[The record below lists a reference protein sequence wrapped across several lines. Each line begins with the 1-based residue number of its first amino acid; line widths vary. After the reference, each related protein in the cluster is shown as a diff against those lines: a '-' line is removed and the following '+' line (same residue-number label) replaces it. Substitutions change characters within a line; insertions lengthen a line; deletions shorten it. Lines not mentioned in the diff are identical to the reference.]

1 MGIWPQVSKR
11 TILDLVTIKKRE
23 EDVIRPILYFQALPD
38 LAKM

>member
-1 MGIWPQVSKR
+1 MATGLK
-11 TILDLVTIKKRE
+11 TDDFGLGNDKKRE